1 MKLSCSGKQPTQ
13 ANCLARA
20 RRRPLSWPCSLLLCC
35 LLGFPLG
42 CEEEPSDGEPDRVVA
57 EFVVR
62 MQRVHGD
69 RKAARAAYELLWSDA
84 RRNLAERAKR
94 ASDVAGREIAPE
106 EMLPPSRFTLNHKPQ
121 RYDAR
126 IDGDWA
132 EVSVTAEN
140 AGVDRVK
147 CVREDGKWRVVL
159 ELPPL
164 PPIERRVDGGL

>member
-1 MKLSCSGKQPTQ
+1 LRMGSRRLM
-13 ANCLARA
+13 LARA
-20 RRRPLSWPCSLLLCC
+20 RWLFAAASLVWV
-35 LLGFPLG
+35 LG
-42 CEEEPSDGEPDRVVA
+42 CEEEASDGEPDRLVT
-57 EFVVR
+57 EFITR

-69 RKAARAAYELLWSDA
+69 RKAARAAYDLLWGDA

-106 EMLPPSRFTLNHKPQ
+106 EMLPPSRFSLHHKPQ
-121 RYDAR
+121 RFETR

-132 EVSVTAEN
+132 EVTVTGEN
-140 AGVDRVK
+140 GAIDRVK

-164 PPIERRVDGGL
+164 PPIERRLDGGL